1 VAGRKRSRH
10 SAQNGERRRAFPTAL
25 SNSDIAINGCA
36 RYLSL
41 MTDLLEKAVRAARN
55 LPPAAQ
61 DDIARVVL
69 ALAEE
74 GQEFVE
80 LTPEDEASLTE
91 SFDQAA
97 RREFA
102 SEEEVRAV
110 WAKHGL

>member
-1 VAGRKRSRH
+1 
-10 SAQNGERRRAFPTAL
+10 
-25 SNSDIAINGCA
+25 
-36 RYLSL
+36 

-55 LPPAAQ
+55 LPPAAR

-74 GQEFVE
+74 NQEFVE
-80 LTPEDEASLTE
+80 LTPEEEASLAE
-91 SFDQAA
+91 SLDQAR

-102 SEEEVRAV
+102 SDEEVRAM